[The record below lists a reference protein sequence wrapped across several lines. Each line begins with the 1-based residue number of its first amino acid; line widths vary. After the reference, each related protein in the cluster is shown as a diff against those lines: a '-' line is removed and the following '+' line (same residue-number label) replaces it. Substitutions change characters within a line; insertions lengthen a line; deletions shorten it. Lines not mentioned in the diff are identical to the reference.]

1 MANMQAA
8 PLLLQTGYLTFDRVE
23 ILMDEPVYY
32 LRFPNMEIE
41 TAFEK
46 HLGSSISE
54 RNLDVVTS
62 EIKQLQMALVK
73 NNTKDIERILKSHI
87 AAIPYANRINMEENY
102 QNIIYSVFRLL
113 GAEIHNEVH
122 INNGRIDAVI
132 VNRDHI
138 YLFEFKMNQTAK
150 IAIAQIKE
158 KGYATPYLNEGK
170 PITLI
175 GINISKKKRNTVEWL
190 EEEMV

>member
-1 MANMQAA
+1 
-8 PLLLQTGYLTFDRVE
+8 
-23 ILMDEPVYY
+23 
-32 LRFPNMEIE
+32 MEIE

-46 HLGSSISE
+46 HLVSSIEE
-54 RNLDVVTS
+54 RSLDVVTS
-62 EIKQLQMALVK
+62 EIKQLQKALVT

-87 AAIPYANRINMEENY
+87 AAIPYANRSNMEENY

-122 INNGRIDAVI
+122 MNNGRIDAVI

-138 YLFEFKMNQTAK
+138 YIFEFKMNQPANV
-150 IAIAQIKE
+150 AIAQIKE
-158 KGYATPYLNEGK
+158 KGYAIPYLSDAK

-175 GINISKKKRNTVEWL
+175 GINFSKKKRNIVEWL